1 MVLSDPL
8 CLARAR
14 HSYPRFRLAPIFKKR
29 KNYILRLTK
38 GNKDHEV

>member
-29 KNYILRLTK
+29 NLSILGLTK